1 MVTVIHSS
9 NELKKLNQGF
19 EGKIGLIPTMGNLHQ
34 GHLNLLKA
42 SLKECRRSIVSI
54 FVNPTQFGKGEDY
67 DAYPRTL
74 ESDIEKIESLGKE
87 VIIFAPVVDEM
98 YGDSVEANFSAGA
111 VGQMLEGNIRPGH
124 FDGVLTIVHK
134 LFEMATPHSA
144 YFGKKDYQQW
154 RLIEWHA
161 REYFPNLVIVPIEI
175 ERESSGLAMSSRNN
189 YLSESQKEEALELY
203 RCLSQIEKIL
213 IVDKDLRSALEFIQN
228 KLSEDDRFNYLSIRK
243 QSDLTPPLDLSEP
256 LVILG
261 NLQVANTRLLDNI
274 EVTIE

>member
-9 NELKKLNQGF
+9 HELQNLNQDYK
-19 EGKIGLIPTMGNLHQ
+19 GKIGLVPTMGNLHQ

-42 SLKECRRSIVSI
+42 SLEECSRSIVSI

-67 DAYPRTL
+67 NAYPRTL
-74 ESDIEKIESLGKE
+74 ESDIKKIESLGE
-87 VIIFAPVVDEM
+87 DVFIFAPAVNEI
-98 YGDSVEANFSAGA
+98 YGDSVETDFSAGE

-134 LFEMATPHSA
+134 LFEMASPNRA

-161 REYFPNLVIVPIEI
+161 REYFPNLAIVPVGI
-175 ERESSGLAMSSRNN
+175 ERETSGLAMSSRNN
-189 YLSESQKEEALELY
+189 YLTESQKEEALELY
-203 RCLSQIEKIL
+203 RSLSQIEKIL
-213 IVDKDLRSALEFIQN
+213 IVDKDLRSALEFIQS
-228 KLSEDDRFNYLSIRK
+228 KLSDDDRFNYLSIRK

-261 NLQVANTRLLDNI
+261 NLQVGSTRLLDNI
-274 EVTIE
+274 EVAVE